1 MLLLVSCWEGLIR
14 RPLTAC
20 VLLATGSFQESR
32 FERIISGGSFR
43 QSFQESK
50 FQQHRFKS
58 VSSSVIQERFLSV
71 STVIRGRQVQYVA
84 AVIRGRQVRYVAAVI
99 RVRSVCQDVAVQ
111 FVCVKFVKALPYS
124 SSFKYVK
131 PLQFSS
137 CFVKA
142 LHSSQ
147 DIAARL
153 WSIAYTVPVRLAG
166 SNIRDHLRLRIFAKW
181 FSLPTTD

>member
-1 MLLLVSCWEGLIR
+1 V
-14 RPLTAC
+14 
-20 VLLATGSFQESR
+20 
-32 FERIISGGSFR
+32 
-43 QSFQESK
+43 
-50 FQQHRFKS
+50 
-58 VSSSVIQERFLSV
+58 
-71 STVIRGRQVQYVA
+71 
-84 AVIRGRQVRYVAAVI
+84 AVIE
-99 RVRSVCQDVAVQ
+99 DVQ
-111 FVCVKFVKALPYS
+111 FDTSLPQFVYVKFVKALPYS

>member
-1 MLLLVSCWEGLIR
+1 MKASFNNI
-14 RPLTAC
+14 
-20 VLLATGSFQESR
+20 GSSQFQVRS
-32 FERIISGGSFR
+32 FKNVSFR
-43 QSFQESK
+43 FPQSYGDV
-50 FQQHRFKS
+50 RFNTLLPS
-58 VSSSVIQERFLSV
+58 YGDVRCDTRCCRHTGTSGATRRCSYSSTFSLSRRCR
-71 STVIRGRQVQYVA
+71 TVRV
-84 AVIRGRQVRYVAAVI
+84 RQVRQVVAVI
-99 RVRSVCQDVAVQ
+99 EDVQ
-111 FVCVKFVKALPYS
+111 FDTSLPQFVYVKLVKALPYS

-166 SNIRDHLRLRIFAKW
+166 SNIRDHLHLRTFAKW